1 MKLRVSPALTF
12 SLMYLLSSV
21 IFVFGSI
28 LWMVV
33 FLISLFTGSTISLAI
48 ADSSAEVD
56 IIEVSF
62 SSIADTL
69 DIDTATIN
77 PINNDKIIL
86 LIFISFLHFN

>member
-1 MKLRVSPALTF
+1 
-12 SLMYLLSSV
+12 
-21 IFVFGSI
+21 
-28 LWMVV
+28 MVV

-77 PINNDKIIL
+77 PINNDKNYLINFHIISP
-86 LIFISFLHFN
+86 F

>member
-1 MKLRVSPALTF
+1 
-12 SLMYLLSSV
+12 
-21 IFVFGSI
+21 
-28 LWMVV
+28 MVV

-77 PINNDKIIL
+77 PINNDKKL
-86 LIFISFLHFN
+86 SY